1 MKAFFLNASQNRE
14 GRTAAMGRELF
25 GSVPFTQLNLVDFTL
40 GGLGQELPKDQY
52 GELWAQIIEADL
64 LVLGTPVY
72 WHAGTGLFHI
82 FLDRLVEQETA
93 QLRGKRLILL
103 YQGFDPA
110 PVARE
115 LLTQLAERLASSYG
129 MELLGVVSDDDE
141 VQAMSQRLL
150 DIPS

>member
-1 MKAFFLNASQNRE
+1 MNVAFVNASQNRD
-14 GRTAAMGRELF
+14 GRTAKMGEALLGGR
-25 GSVPFTQLNLVDFTL
+25 PFTQLNLVDFTL
-40 GGLGQELPKDQY
+40 GGLGQELPEDQY
-52 GELWAQIIEADL
+52 GELWAQIVEADL

-72 WHAGTGLFHI
+72 WHAGTGLFHV

-129 MELLGVVSDDDE
+129 MELLGVVSSDDE
-141 VQAMSQRLL
+141 VQAMSRRLA